1 MHVYVG
7 REVVAGML
15 LATTVNRQ
23 SFRIDENVTDPAYSA
38 STLYLFHLILRIA
51 MLRVHLG

>member
-23 SFRIDENVTDPAYSA
+23 SFRIDENVTDPASSA